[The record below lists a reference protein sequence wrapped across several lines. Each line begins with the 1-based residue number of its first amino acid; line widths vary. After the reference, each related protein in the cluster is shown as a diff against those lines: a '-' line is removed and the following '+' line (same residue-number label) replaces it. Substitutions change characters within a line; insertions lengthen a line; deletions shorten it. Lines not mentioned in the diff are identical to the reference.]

1 MTLPDDPPAAPP
13 APASPGDP
21 VGDPGP
27 DAPGDVVAAPDAAV
41 VRRVLAGDAE
51 AFGVLVARHHER
63 CLRLAVHLV
72 GDRADAEDA
81 VQDALLRAYR
91 HLGSYREQDRF
102 GAWLTRIL
110 VNQCR
115 TARARSRRPLPPDL
129 EWADAERLAPAADAT
144 AADAARREELARA
157 LAQLPGDQREAVVLR
172 YGDEL
177 SYAEMAAATG
187 ATAAALKMRVQ
198 RACRRLRALL
208 TDVPPSPAPEPA
220 RDADARV

>member
-1 MTLPDDPPAAPP
+1 MTRPTLPSPDEPPARPDDGAAPP
-13 APASPGDP
+13 GGASDPA
-21 VGDPGP
+21 
-27 DAPGDVVAAPDAAV
+27 DAAV

-81 VQDALLRAYR
+81 VQEALLRAYR
-91 HLGSYREQDRF
+91 HLGGYREEERF

-115 TARARSRRPLPPDL
+115 TARARARRALPAGV
-129 EWADAERLAPAADAT
+129 EWAEADRAVAHPADAAAPDAER
-144 AADAARREELARA
+144 REALARA
-157 LAQLPGDQREAVVLR
+157 IRRLPGDQREAVVLR
-172 YGDEL
+172 YADEL

-208 TDVPPSPAPEPA
+208 TDAPE
-220 RDADARV
+220 RADV